1 MCRIGGVRQ
10 GPGLGG
16 GVGLEVIEGE
26 RELVGGGLPSGLLR
40 AQMAG

>member
-1 MCRIGGVRQ
+1 MRQ
-10 GPGLGG
+10 GRGPGG